1 MQQRTRR
8 RLSWI
13 TVAFLVL
20 AVARLVLHVI
30 GWAS

>member
-20 AVARLVLHVI
+20 AIARLVLHVV
-30 GWAS
+30 GWTS